1 MSFIIAEVHDELF
14 QGWLKETQNNFHLML
29 ETMIRVADLIKDKVQ
44 TEYSPIRTGKLSKSF
59 KEFVI
64 TDNSRM
70 KVVEIQMS
78 ALNER
83 TGFDYAEVQH
93 RGYHRTKSGAWAYYS
108 YGWKDLGFFNYTTRT
123 GLNGGDYETTMNY
136 EVSSTHYGGSR
147 YMYDGIISTRSDAYE
162 MIETDYL
169 SMFQGGFIV

>member
-14 QGWLKETQNNFHLML
+14 QGWLKETENNFHLML
-29 ETMIRVADLIKDKVQ
+29 ETMIRVAEEIKEKVQ
-44 TEYSPIRTGKLSKSF
+44 TEYSPVDTGRLSRSF
-59 KEFVI
+59 KNFVV

-78 ALNER
+78 ALNPK
-83 TGFDYAEVQH
+83 TGYNYAETQH
-93 RGYHRTKSGAWAYYS
+93 RGYRYS
-108 YGWKDLGFFNYTTRT
+108 KNGRKVRYNHGYTEIGFFTYESDSDGRYRRNVNYKNDH
-123 GLNGGDYETTMNY
+123 GYK
-136 EVSSTHYGGSR
+136 GGSK
-147 YMYDGIISTRSDAYE
+147 YMYWAIKYTENTAFE